1 MWSSTRSTRSCAATV
16 AGRRS
21 ALSSDSRAWPACS
34 LDALAF
40 PPPSATPSARALF
53 SHRERGATALSP
65 ALKNRAACGA
75 SPWST
80 STTLVPRHSSG
91 DSRAWVLKRPK
102 CLRASALRQR
112 HPRHCPSAP
121 KTCAIADNSHRRN
134 AANVASRHGARLP
147 PRTVALPRPPRAKST
162 SPGPP
167 SRRSSTPPTPR
178 PTTPTPAWAISSNT
192 PAAASAWS
200 LPTRARRRRPYAPCC
215 AATARADT
223 SPTVSSS
230 ITAIFR
236 HRCARQ
242 PRSLCATK
250 NRHRRPSPPP
260 RWSLASISAVWSA
273 PSRLTRRLPSV
284 PFCSAWAARDAAI
297 FRPRCGLSCARKN
310 PSRAR

>member
-16 AGRRS
+16 AGRHS

-40 PPPSATPSARALF
+40 RPPSATPSARALF
-53 SHRERGATALSP
+53 SHRERDVTALSP
-65 ALKNRAACGA
+65 VLKNRAACGA

-80 STTLVPRHSSG
+80 STTRVPRHSSG

-102 CLRASALRQR
+102 CLPPSALRQR
-112 HPRHCPSAP
+112 HPRRCRPTP
-121 KTCAIADNSHRRN
+121 KACATADSPHRRN
-134 AANVASRHGARLP
+134 AVNVANGHRVRLP
-147 PRTVALPRPPRAKST
+147 PGTAALLRPPRAKST

-167 SRRSSTPPTPR
+167 SKRSSTPPTPH
-178 PTTPTPAWAISSNT
+178 PTTPIPAWAISSNT
-192 PAAASAWS
+192 PAGASVWS
-200 LPTRARRRRPYAPCC
+200 LPTRARRQRPYVPCC

-223 SPTVSSS
+223 SLTVSSS

-236 HRCARQ
+236 HRCARRQ
-242 PRSLCATK
+242 KSSCAMRS
-250 NRHRRPSPPP
+250 RHRRPSPPL
-260 RWSLASISAVWSA
+260 RLNLASISAVWSVRFR
-273 PSRLTRRLPSV
+273 SMRHLPSV
-284 PFCSAWAARDAAI
+284 PFCSEWAARDAAT